1 MAGLTSRK
9 LLLTGFLI
17 VTLSSSSL
25 GQQTENDPER
35 LEWFSRL
42 GLGLF
47 IHWSVDSQLGSVISH
62 SMVGAS
68 EEYLDRYLD
77 RLPETFNP
85 TRFDP
90 DEWARLASVAGF
102 RYVVFTA
109 KHHSGFCMFHT
120 ETHDFDIA
128 STPYKTDITRQ
139 LIEAFRKQGLA
150 IGLYYSPDDFFVLH
164 QQGHLISRRR
174 PEAQPVN
181 NPGLMANDKA
191 QLAELLQNYG
201 KIDILFIDGPPEGL
215 REFAWEQDPKLVI
228 TRGALETPEITPSTE
243 QRLPGSGVFHVWE
256 ACFTM
261 GTSWQ
266 YKPTNEIYRSGTE
279 WIELLVET
287 RTKGGNM
294 LLNIGPKPN
303 GEIPVE
309 QEDILRELGLW
320 LFVNGEAVYDVEPWQ
335 ISNEGDV
342 WFTASR
348 DEDVLYAIVTG
359 EVWEYGRPRTIRLKS
374 LALGPDAEIEVLG
387 QNGKVL
393 EYQPEVVP
401 ETRWREEDGALVITA
416 TRAQRLYNDRTW
428 PNPVVLKITGATYRA
443 P

>member
-1 MAGLTSRK
+1 MSVDVCRK
-9 LLLTGFLI
+9 LFVVGFL
-17 VTLSSSSL
+17 TLCLIAVCL
-25 GQQTENDPER
+25 GQQKENDPER

-47 IHWSVDSQLGSVISH
+47 IHWSVDSQIGSVISH

-68 EEYLDRYLD
+68 EEYLDHYLE
-77 RLPETFNP
+77 RLPKTFNP
-85 TRFDP
+85 TRFDA

-120 ETHDFDIA
+120 DTHDFGVA
-128 STPYKTDITRQ
+128 ATPYERDITRQ
-139 LIEAFRKQGLA
+139 LIDAFRGQGLA
-150 IGLYYSPDDFFVLH
+150 IGLYYSPDDFYVLH
-164 QQGHLISRRR
+164 EQGHLISRRR

-181 NPGLMANDKA
+181 NPGLMENDKA

-215 REFAWEQDPKLVI
+215 REFAWAQDPELVI
-228 TRGALETPEITPSTE
+228 TRGALETPEIAPSTE
-243 QRLPGSGVFHVWE
+243 QGLPGNDLSEVWE

-266 YKPTNEIYRSGTE
+266 YKPTNETYRSGSE
-279 WIELLVET
+279 WIKLLVET
-287 RTKGGNM
+287 RAKGGNM

-303 GEIPVE
+303 GEVPAE

-320 LFVNGEAVYDVEPWQ
+320 LFVNGEAIYDIEPWR

-348 DEDVLYAIVTG
+348 DEDSLYVIVTG
-359 EVWEYGRPRTIRLKS
+359 DSWEYGKPNTVRLRTIRVGVGS
-374 LALGPDAEIEVLG
+374 RIEMLG

-393 EYQPEVVP
+393 EYQPDTIP
-401 ETRWREEDGALVITA
+401 ETSWRMEDGALVITA
-416 TRAQRLYNDRTW
+416 TRAQRLYNDRSW
-428 PNPVVLKITGATYRA
+428 PNPVVFKITEAQYQE
-443 P
+443 